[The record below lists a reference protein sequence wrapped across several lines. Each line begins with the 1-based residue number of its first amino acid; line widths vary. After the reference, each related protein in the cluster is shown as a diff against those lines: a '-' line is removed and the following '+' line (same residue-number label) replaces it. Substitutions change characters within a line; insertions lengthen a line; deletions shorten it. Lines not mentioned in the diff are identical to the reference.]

1 MTRAF
6 QFMVLSCAALVL
18 TGCNAPEKD
27 QPLWQQVKI
36 TDLAPS
42 RGTQRPGARLLKTM
56 NFDIYVFEIP
66 AGKIDIL
73 DDVWQMLYTKPLRFD
88 DYDAFGANSFSVG
101 FGQTRI
107 WNKVADLLRAA
118 GGKKV
123 ETISLL
129 LPDGQANDVA
139 IAILDNEQTI
149 FYVSTEG
156 SMEGVTVGPGAVALR
171 IKAEKIPASRG
182 VCNVSAL
189 PVFSPPISSSIPQ
202 LAAREKSRE
211 FLFSSC
217 RFGLKMSPGD
227 FVFLGPEK
235 YEEHQITL
243 ASLLFSR
250 VKPEPAVRTYLIVCT
265 RIVD

>member
-1 MTRAF
+1 
-6 QFMVLSCAALVL
+6 LVL
-18 TGCNAPEKD
+18 TGCNGSGED

-42 RGTQRPGARLLKTM
+42 GGTERPGARLLKTM

-66 AGKIDIL
+66 AGNIGTL
-73 DDVWQMLYTKPLRFD
+73 DDVWLALYTAPLRFD

-101 FGQTRI
+101 FGQTQI

-123 ETISLL
+123 ETTSLL
-129 LPDGQANDVA
+129 LPDGQADDVA
-139 IAILDNEQTI
+139 IAILDKEQTI

-156 SMEGVTVGPGAVALR
+156 TMEAATVGRGAVALR
-171 IKAEKIPASRG
+171 IQAEKIPGLRG
-182 VCNVSAL
+182 VCNVSVQ
-189 PVFSPPISSSIPQ
+189 PVFSPPISSPIPQ

-211 FLFSSC
+211 FLFTSC

-243 ASLLFSR
+243 ASLFFSR
-250 VKPEPAVRTYLIVCT
+250 VGPEPAVRTYLIVCT

>member
-1 MTRAF
+1 MIRLF
-6 QFMVLSCAALVL
+6 QIMVLSCVALLL
-18 TGCNAPEKD
+18 TGCNAPAKD

-42 RGTQRPGARLLKTM
+42 RSTERPGTQLLKTM

-88 DYDAFGANSFSVG
+88 NYDTFGANSFSVG

-118 GGKKV
+118 GSKRVEKV
-123 ETISLL
+123 SLL
-129 LPDGQANDVA
+129 LSDGQANDIA
-139 IAILDNEQTI
+139 IATLDSEQTI

-156 SMEGVTVGPGAVALR
+156 SMEGVSIGPGAVALR
-171 IKAEKIPASRG
+171 IKTEKIPGSRG
-182 VCNVSAL
+182 VCDVSAL
-189 PVFSPPISSSIPQ
+189 PVFSPPISSPIPQ

-211 FLFSSC
+211 FLFTSC

-227 FVFLGPEK
+227 FVFLEPEK

-243 ASLLFSR
+243 ASLFFSR
-250 VKPEPAVRTYLIVCT
+250 VEPEPAIRTYLIVCT